1 MGLADLFK
9 KNIVIGDESLARGFV
24 YAWTA
29 VAVADG
35 QISNAELGKLNTF
48 AKATDATKNFY
59 SETWIAAIF
68 EEAIKIYK
76 QQGMDALIATIGPL
90 FANAQSKEKQI
101 LLYTLMD
108 LGCIDGDFSSHEMG
122 AIKSIV
128 ESIDISR
135 EDVLFAGL
143 IFAANK

>member
-9 KNIVIGDESLARGFV
+9 KDIVIGDESLAKGFV

-29 VAVADG
+29 VAIADG
-35 QISNAELGKLNTF
+35 HIANEELGKLNTF
-48 AKATDATKNFY
+48 ARATDATKNFY
-59 SETWIAAIF
+59 SEQWIAAIF

-76 QQGMDALIATIGPL
+76 QQGMDALIATTATY
-90 FANAQSKEKQI
+90 FQNAESKEKQI

-108 LGCIDGDFSSHEMG
+108 LGCIDGDFASHEMG
-122 AIKSIV
+122 AIKTIV
-128 ESIDISR
+128 DAMDISR
-135 EDVLFAGL
+135 EDVLFAGM